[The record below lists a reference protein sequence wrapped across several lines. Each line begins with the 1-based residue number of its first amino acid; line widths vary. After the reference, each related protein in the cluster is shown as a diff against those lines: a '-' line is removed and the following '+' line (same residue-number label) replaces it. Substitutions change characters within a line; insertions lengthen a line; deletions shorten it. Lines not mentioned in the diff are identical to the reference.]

1 MKKILLAV
9 SLLALFGCDSSETN
23 EAAKDKNTVQI
34 TQETF
39 QSEWPFNVNTVELQ
53 CYKGGAFIED
63 VSTNEV
69 YGLTGLANTIGTNGK
84 KSSNNINGAA
94 IWKDNPRV
102 EGAKISIG
110 PVISEALKLCEQ

>member
-23 EAAKDKNTVQI
+23 EVAKDKNTVQI

-39 QSEWPFNVNTVELQ
+39 QGDWPFNVNTVELQ

-94 IWKDNPRV
+94 IWKDNPNI
-102 EGAKISIG
+102 EGTKVSIG
-110 PVISEALKLCEQ
+110 PIISEALKLCDE